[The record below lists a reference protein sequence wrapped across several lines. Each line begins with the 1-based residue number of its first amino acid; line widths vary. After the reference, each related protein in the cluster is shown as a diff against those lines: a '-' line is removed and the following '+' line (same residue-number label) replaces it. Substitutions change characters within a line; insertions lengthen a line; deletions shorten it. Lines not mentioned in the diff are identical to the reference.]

1 MNHNRPSWAVRGVP
15 VGAAL
20 GLLAW
25 AVFTSAAAGRTAP
38 QLWFYYSTNLL
49 VNANVRTLDRI
60 WHDAAADG
68 YSHVLLCDSK
78 FARLGALGSIRRRY
92 LAHLAHVMALAKQ
105 LHLTVVPDVFQVG
118 YSNDLLANDPALAA
132 GLPVRDV
139 KFIVRSGVGRVWQ
152 KPKFGFSARP
162 AWQDS
167 SVRRRGQVATITNN
181 SGNSRMVFALAVQ
194 PFHAYHIRVDIRTRR
209 YTGRPRIAVLARG
222 NASLQ
227 YQRINVRPSQPW
239 RRYDVVFDSLAHH
252 HVNVYFGVWGAA
264 KGVLGWR
271 NWHVAVAG
279 LVNVL
284 SRPGAPTV
292 VQGYQAGRDYVPIH
306 DPLLGTTAR
315 GPGKN
320 NFTLSGWFFWPPAS
334 LFAPYRPTSGVCLS
348 LTPRQ
353 RPKLLRRKMRIYF
366 RAVPYS
372 GEYTAWHKCP
382 SIHFLKAVPNGSVVR
397 VSWFYPPIFYDG
409 QVSIALGCPRTKAL
423 LRQEMRQVKAVLHPQ
438 GYMMSFDEI
447 RIMGW
452 GLRGTR
458 PHELPGRLLAGSVR
472 YCTHLL
478 GTSQGYIWSDM
489 FDPYHNAH
497 AHYYLVHGSL
507 AGSWRG
513 LSPKVVVMNWNF
525 GRRDASLKF
534 FATRGYR
541 QIIAGY
547 YDSPLANLRLW
558 MASAAGVH
566 GVIGYMYT
574 TWRGDYQQLG
584 AFAQMVRHEGTE
596 K

>member
-1 MNHNRPSWAVRGVP
+1 MMGSAESAAPSRAGVAVELMMKRKRPSLAILAVP
-15 VGAAL
+15 LGAAFW
-20 GLLAW
+20 LLAL
-25 AVFTSAAAGRTAP
+25 AVWTPAAVGRTAP
-38 QLWFYYSTNLL
+38 QLWLYYSTNLL

-60 WHDAAADG
+60 WRKAAADG

-78 FARLGALGSIRRRY
+78 LARLQSLGSIRRRY
-92 LAHLAHVMALAKQ
+92 LTHLAQVMALARQ

-139 KFIVRSGVGRVWQ
+139 KFIVDGGVGRVWRN
-152 KPKFGFSARP
+152 PKFGFSARP

-167 SVRRRGQVATITNN
+167 SVQRHGQVATVKDNP
-181 SGNSRMVFALAVQ
+181 GNSRMVFALTVR

-209 YTGRPRIAVLARG
+209 YTGRPRIAVLGRG
-222 NASLQ
+222 NTSLQ
-227 YQRINVRPSQPW
+227 YQRINVLPTQPW
-239 RRYDVVFDSLAHH
+239 RRYDVVFDSLQHH

-264 KGVLGWR
+264 EGTLEWR
-271 NWHVAVAG
+271 NWHIAVAG

-292 VQGYQAGRDYVPIH
+292 VRGYQAGRDYVPIH
-306 DPLLGTTAR
+306 DPLLGTT
-315 GPGKN
+315 
-320 NFTLSGWFFWPPAS
+320 
-334 LFAPYRPTSGVCLS
+334 PYAG
-348 LTPRQ
+348 Q
-353 RPKLLRRKMRIYF
+353 
-366 RAVPYS
+366 
-372 GEYTAWHKCP
+372 YTAWHKCP
-382 SIHFLKAVPNGSVVR
+382 SIHFLKAVPNGTVVR
-397 VSWFYPPIFYDG
+397 VSWFYPPIFYGG
-409 QVSIALGCPRTKAL
+409 QVSIALDSRRTKAL
-423 LRQEMRQVKAVLHPQ
+423 FRQEIHLVGAALHPR

-452 GLRGTR
+452 GLRGTQPR
-458 PHELPGRLLAGSVR
+458 RSPGRLLAKRVR

-478 GTSQGYIWSDM
+478 GAAQGYIWSDM

-513 LSPKVVVMNWNF
+513 LSRKVVVMNWNF
-525 GRRDASLKF
+525 GRRAASLKF

-558 MASAAGVH
+558 MAAAG
-566 GVIGYMYT
+566 GMRGIIGYMYT
-574 TWRGDYQQLG
+574 TWRGDYRQLG
-584 AFAQMVRHEGTE
+584 AFAQIVRR
-596 K
+596 